1 MWKLIKSNICYGLV
15 RGCSDG
21 NSINSGLRNILHV
34 SKLFSRKEL
43 SETPEI
49 YETMSAMPSSRELIE
64 EALRSNPNID
74 VNALHAKT
82 FELMINYRSKY
93 YESKVDAF
101 LSRLSLLDV
110 PIEVKKKLR
119 EEMLK
124 PITVGDKEYSNFMEE
139 ASRRISQSFQPI
151 SGKLAE
157 LAAQRELDRVGLERN
172 VHYTVREGR
181 TDITVYHPN
190 VSSGRARHRVEVKN
204 VKLRERGA
212 RGLGFD
218 GDSLLGFF
226 DDANEFSRGNVDV
239 IDDLCRE
246 RNGYCYIPPLTLAE
260 LSYRGARFRPN
271 TQFGKDMSSFVQNG
285 RIP

>member
-1 MWKLIKSNICYGLV
+1 
-15 RGCSDG
+15 
-21 NSINSGLRNILHV
+21 
-34 SKLFSRKEL
+34 
-43 SETPEI
+43 
-49 YETMSAMPSSRELIE
+49 MSAIPSSRELIK
-64 EALRSNPNID
+64 EALQSNPNID

-110 PIEVKKKLR
+110 PMEIKKKLR
-119 EEMLK
+119 KEMLK

-181 TDITVYHPN
+181 TDITVYHPK

-204 VKLRERGA
+204 VKLRERA
-212 RGLGFD
+212 TRGLVFD
-218 GDSLLGFF
+218 GDSLFGFF
-226 DDANEFSRGNVDV
+226 NDPGEFSRGNVEV
-239 IDDLCRE
+239 IDNFCQQT
-246 RNGYCYIPPLTLAE
+246 NGCCYIPPSTLAE
-260 LSYRGARFRPN
+260 ISYRGPRFRPN
-271 TQFGKDMSSFVQNG
+271 TQFGKDMLSFAQNG